1 MSMKRHK
8 KYLTVS
14 PSMAPGQFVFSMDL
28 AIVTDYNESILEE
41 ERTS

>member
-1 MSMKRHK
+1 MSMKRTE

-14 PSMAPGQFVFSMDL
+14 PNMAPGQFVFSMDL
-28 AIVTDYNESILEE
+28 AIVTDYIEFIFGK